1 MIFEE
6 DCRVQSAAKS
16 GVDFGEAEI
25 ANRITSAKNLAD
37 KRNLFL
43 GKTSF
48 LKQEAKEYINLI
60 WKMQQERMFAD
71 KDVWQILGA
80 DNINQI
86 IEYYIEEVSDAFMAE
101 GHTEEADS
109 LNSYISTL
117 KHDYNAPMNFRSGIT
132 EGAIRAGLLYSPP
145 PPECEK

>member
-1 MIFEE
+1 M
-6 DCRVQSAAKS
+6 
-16 GVDFGEAEI
+16 GEAEI

-117 KHDYNAPMNFRSGIT
+117 EKHDYNAPMNFRSGIT